1 MVSDEDEDGCSVVRM
16 PSLCLRWEDT
26 ADVRTENKNEAFMV
40 TLRVGAPHL
49 VVARLSHSRI
59 TCHAG

>member
-16 PSLCLRWEDT
+16 LSLCLRWEDT

-40 TLRVGAPHL
+40 TLRKEGGGSSPG
-49 VVARLSHSRI
+49 S
-59 TCHAG
+59 G